1 MGRFLMGPSIEETK
15 AKIEK
20 YISQLEDFQTLLR
33 GTEEAR
39 NKIHFPD
46 SIDEIGKE
54 PPK

>member
-1 MGRFLMGPSIEETK
+1 MGLSIEETK
-15 AKIEK
+15 AKIEE
-20 YISQLEDFQTLLR
+20 YISQLEDFQTLLE